1 MDIKEKLKS
10 ELRNAGLNEGLADI
24 IAVND
29 ESHIKGAVESLQKL
43 NKPSSLDDVLKDPIF
58 QSEFDKRI
66 SKAIETSKK
75 KNVVLPVLPVPDPEK
90 DEVTKLILGLQKSVS
105 DLQGQVSGNQQASAA
120 KDLIGKSKLPD
131 TFKTSWLSRIDTNS
145 EASISEQI
153 SGLESEYDVLAQSI
167 ADNTDIG
174 GAPPSGSATS
184 AAMSR
189 EELKKA
195 LGK

>member
-75 KNVVLPVLPVPDPEK
+75 KNVVPPVPDPDPEK
-90 DEVTKLILGLQKSVS
+90 DDVTKLILGLQKSVS